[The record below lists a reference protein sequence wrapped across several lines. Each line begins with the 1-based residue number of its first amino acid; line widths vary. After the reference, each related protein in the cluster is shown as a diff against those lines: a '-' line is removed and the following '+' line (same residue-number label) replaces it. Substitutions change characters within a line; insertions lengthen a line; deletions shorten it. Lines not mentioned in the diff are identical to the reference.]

1 MSARSCISGVWWRR
15 AQPDWQSVDAPPPS
29 TYLGYKEAVPEAT
42 GSVVRST
49 VDIETA
55 LQAIDRETLNPLV
68 RKALDSETVA
78 VTDWHYCPLY
88 GGSYGDSALYRWA
101 GKAHD
106 PAATER
112 IPWSIILKIV
122 SRRAEL
128 DSGTREARAYQS
140 GLLADLPGGMAAAH
154 CLAVEERAGYLLWM
168 WLEELT
174 DYIGQPWPLSRY
186 RLAARHLGRFNGAYL
201 TGRPLPADPWLS
213 RGFLRAWVTRR
224 ATSAAKLPGIR
235 EHPLVRRAFP
245 PAVADGV
252 MRLWRD
258 MGPLFD
264 ALDQLPQTL
273 CHLDANPANLFARR
287 GADGQEQ
294 TVAIDWSCVGAAP
307 LGVEIVSLVSSGL
320 MRGMIELAAAQELDE
335 LVFADYLAGLCE
347 AGWQGE
353 PRVVRFGYTAAS
365 ALRYLLA
372 FAGGTISA
380 ALREHRHALEEQRH
394 GRPIEEIMDR
404 EGEWRRFL
412 LVLADEAWELLPA
425 LR

>member
-1 MSARSCISGVWWRR
+1 M
-15 AQPDWQSVDAPPPS
+15 
-29 TYLGYKEAVPEAT
+29 
-42 GSVVRST
+42 SVVSGSGT
-49 VDIETA
+49 ITIEA
-55 LQAIDRETLNPLV
+55 RLHAIDQARLTPLV
-68 RKALDSETVA
+68 RQALGNDALE
-78 VTDWHYCPLY
+78 VTDWRYGPLV
-88 GGSYGDSALYRWA
+88 GGSFGDSLLYRWT
-101 GKAHD
+101 GNAHD
-106 PAATER
+106 PASTKR
-112 IPWSIILKIV
+112 IPWAIILKHV

-140 GLLADLPGGMAAAH
+140 QLLADLPGGMAAPH
-154 CLAVEERAGYLLWM
+154 CFAVEEWAGHLLWM

-174 DYIGQPWPLSRY
+174 DHVGQPWPLARY

-201 TGRPLPADPWLS
+201 AGRPLPTEPWLS

-224 ATSAAKLPGIR
+224 ATAAAKLPGVR
-235 EHPLVRRAFP
+235 EHPLVCRAFP

-252 MRLWRD
+252 LRLWRD
-258 MGPLFD
+258 MDTLLD

-273 CHLDANPANLFARR
+273 CHLDANPSNLFARR

-294 TVAIDWSCVGAAP
+294 TVAIDWSSVGVAP

-320 MRGMIELAAAQELDE
+320 MRGMIELAAARELDE
-335 LVFADYLAGLCE
+335 LVFAGYLAGLRE

-353 PRVVRFGYTAAS
+353 PRMVRFGYTAAS

-372 FAGGTISA
+372 FTGISLRI
-380 ALREHRHALEEQRH
+380 ALREDDHAWAEQRH

-412 LVLADEAWELLPA
+412 LGLADEAWELLPVVH
-425 LR
+425 

>member
-1 MSARSCISGVWWRR
+1 MSAASG
-15 AQPDWQSVDAPPPS
+15 SG
-29 TYLGYKEAVPEAT
+29 TLTIEA
-42 GSVVRST
+42 R
-49 VDIETA
+49 
-55 LQAIDRETLNPLV
+55 LHAIDRTRLTPLV
-68 RKALDSETVA
+68 RQALGSDALE

-88 GGSYGDSALYRWA
+88 GGSYGDSALYRWT

-128 DSGTREARAYQS
+128 DSGTREAQAYQS
-140 GLLADLPGGMAAAH
+140 QLLADLPGGMAAPR
-154 CLAVEERAGYLLWM
+154 CLAVEEWAGHLLWM

-174 DYIGQPWPLSRY
+174 DHVGQPWPLYRY

-201 TGRPLPADPWLS
+201 TDRPLPTEPWLS

-224 ATSAAKLPGIR
+224 ATSAGKLRGLR

-245 PAVADGV
+245 PAVAEGV
-252 MRLWRD
+252 LRLWRD
-258 MGPLFD
+258 QDTLFD

-287 GADGQEQ
+287 AADGQEQ

-320 MRGMIELAAAQELDE
+320 MRGMIALAAARELDE
-335 LVFADYLAGLCE
+335 LVFAGYLAGLRE
-347 AGWQGE
+347 AGWQGD

-372 FAGGTISA
+372 FTGVSLRI
-380 ALREHRHALEEQRH
+380 ALREDDHAWAEQRY
-394 GRPIEEIMDR
+394 GRPIEEIMNR

-412 LVLADEAWELLPA
+412 LGLANEAWELLA
-425 LR
+425 IVR